1 MRIVT
6 RKLLLLLVLVLSG
19 CASIDFDYPRVES
32 TYIADTGDTYLAE
45 RIGAALAGRPQ
56 DSSGFY
62 FLVDGVDALAAR
74 LRLAATAERSIDVQ
88 YYLIKQD
95 IVGQV
100 FMLTLLKAADRGVR
114 VRLLLDDMFTQGA
127 DSALLALD
135 SHPNFEIR
143 IYNPFHRGIL
153 GRNLG
158 AAANFRRINRRMHN
172 KSFTLDN
179 QVTIIGGRNIADE
192 YFGARQDAAFGDLD
206 VIGMGPIVQE
216 VSDMFD
222 TYWRHETALP
232 VAAFIKPLKNPE
244 EELDQLRVTLTEYAE
259 QIALTPYAEAVIATA
274 YVEVE
279 NEPESFRWA
288 PYKFIYDTPDKGIKG
303 RAEGVALITAALEES
318 LSAVEQELTIISPYF
333 VPEKDWREALVE
345 AEQAGIKISII
356 TNSLAANNQKMVHGG
371 YAPSRKP
378 LLKAGVSIY
387 EVRPDAHIP
396 GVEYVDSDEAR
407 ATLHMKAY
415 LVDRREIFV
424 GSFNFD
430 PRSAYLNT
438 EMGVLIDEPIL
449 GAEMAQKLS
458 ESLLADTWQ
467 LSLDERNNLR
477 WTGLRDGESVEY
489 DKEPMTNWWQRFM
502 AGFYRI
508 LPIRSQL

>member
-1 MRIVT
+1 
-6 RKLLLLLVLVLSG
+6 
-19 CASIDFDYPRVES
+19 
-32 TYIADTGDTYLAE
+32 
-45 RIGAALAGRPQ
+45 
-56 DSSGFY
+56 
-62 FLVDGVDALAAR
+62 
-74 LRLAATAERSIDVQ
+74 
-88 YYLIKQD
+88 
-95 IVGQV
+95 
-100 FMLTLLKAADRGVR
+100 
-114 VRLLLDDMFTQGA
+114 LLDDMFTQGA

-135 SHPNFEIR
+135 SHPNFDIR
-143 IYNPFHRGIL
+143 VYNPFHRGIL

-158 AAANFRRINRRMHN
+158 AVASLKRINRRMHN

-192 YFGARQDAAFGDLD
+192 YFGAREDAAFGDLD
-206 VIGMGPIVQE
+206 VIAMGPIVQE
-216 VSDMFD
+216 VSNMFD

-232 VAAFIKPLKNPE
+232 VAAFIKPLKNPQA
-244 EELDQLRVTLTEYAE
+244 ELEQLRATLNENAD
-259 QIALTPYAEAVIATA
+259 QISGTPYAEAVLATA
-274 YVEVE
+274 FLEVE
-279 NEPESFRWA
+279 NEPDSFRWA

-502 AGFYRI
+502 AGFYRM

>member
-1 MRIVT
+1 MSLLT
-6 RKLLLLLVLVLSG
+6 RTLLPLLVLGITG

-32 TYIADTGDTYLAE
+32 TYLPDTGDTYLAE
-45 RIGAALAGRPQ
+45 KMQLAAAGRPQ
-56 DSSGFY
+56 DSSGFF
-62 FLVDGVDALAAR
+62 FLLDGIDALAAR
-74 LRLAATAERSIDVQ
+74 LRLAETAERSIDVQ

-95 IVGQV
+95 IVGHV
-100 FMLTLLKAADRGVR
+100 FMGTLLRAADRGVR
-114 VRLLLDDMFTQGA
+114 VRLLLDDMFTQGF

-143 IYNPFHRGIL
+143 IYNPFHRGVL
-153 GRNLG
+153 GRNVG
-158 AAANFRRINRRMHN
+158 AVANFRRINRRMHN

-192 YFGARQDAAFGDLD
+192 YFGAREDAAFGDLD
-206 VIGMGPIVQE
+206 VIGIGPIVQE
-216 VSDMFD
+216 VSTMFD

-232 VAAFIKPLKNPE
+232 VAAFMKPLKDPQAQ
-244 EELDQLRVTLTEYAE
+244 LDQLRGAVHEYAE
-259 QIALTPYAEAVIATA
+259 QIKDTPYAQAVINKAF
-274 YVEVE
+274 VEIE
-279 NEPESFRWA
+279 QDPDSFRWA

-303 RAEGVALITAALEES
+303 RAGEVDLITAALGES
-318 LSAVEQELTIISPYF
+318 LSAVKQELTIISPYF
-333 VPEKDWREALVE
+333 VPEKAWRKGLAA
-345 AEQAGIKISII
+345 AEEAGIKITVV

-387 EVRPDAHIP
+387 EVRPDVHIP
-396 GVEYVDSDEAR
+396 GVEYVDSDDAR
-407 ATLHMKAY
+407 ATLHTKAY
-415 LVDRREIFV
+415 IVDRSEIFV

-438 EMGVLIDEPIL
+438 EMGVLIDEPTM
-449 GAEMAQKLS
+449 GAEFAQGLK
-458 ESLLADTWQ
+458 ESLLMDSWQ
-467 LSLDERNNLR
+467 VSLDERNNLR
-477 WTGLRDGESVEY
+477 WSGVDDGEPVEY
-489 DKEPMTNWWQRFM
+489 DKEPMTSWWQRFV